1 MVKINN
7 RVKFLQVEFD
17 NLTFDQTVCLVEKN
31 INDKKSTHLLGMNAD
46 KINEL
51 DKEDSNYKR
60 IVLNA
65 DIINP
70 DGFSVV
76 LASKFLCK
84 PLPERIAGIDLM
96 QCLIEISAL
105 KGYSLYFLGAKE
117 TIVNK
122 MVNNIKNR
130 YPSINICGFRNGYFS
145 KNEKYSIVKELMS
158 KKPDIVFVG
167 ITSPEKEY
175 LIDFFLNQGIN
186 SIFMGVGGSF
196 DVLSGEIKRA
206 PIWMQRMGLEWLFRV
221 IQEPR
226 RLFKRYFFGNSIFV
240 YKVLKEKVSYLF
252 ERNTHENK

>member
-1 MVKINN
+1 MVKTNK
-7 RVKFLQVEFD
+7 RVKLLQVEFD
-17 NLTFDQTVCLVEKN
+17 NLTFDQTICLVEKN
-31 INDKKSTHLLGMNAD
+31 INEKKATHLLGMNAD

-117 TIVNK
+117 TVVNK
-122 MVNNIKNR
+122 MVDNIKNS

-145 KNEKYSIVKELMS
+145 ENEKYSIAKELIS

-175 LIDFFLNQGIN
+175 LIDFFLSQEIN

-196 DVLSGEIKRA
+196 DVLSGELKRA
-206 PIWMQRMGLEWLFRV
+206 PLWMQRSGLEWLFRV

-226 RLFKRYFFGNSIFV
+226 RLFKRYLFGNSIFV
-240 YKVLKEKVSYLF
+240 YKVLKEKVNSLVG
-252 ERNTHENK
+252 RLL

>member
-1 MVKINN
+1 
-7 RVKFLQVEFD
+7 
-17 NLTFDQTVCLVEKN
+17 
-31 INDKKSTHLLGMNAD
+31 AD

-117 TIVNK
+117 TVVNK
-122 MVNNIKNR
+122 MVDNIKNS
-130 YPSINICGFRNGYFS
+130 YPSI
-145 KNEKYSIVKELMS
+145 
-158 KKPDIVFVG
+158 
-167 ITSPEKEY
+167 
-175 LIDFFLNQGIN
+175 
-186 SIFMGVGGSF
+186 
-196 DVLSGEIKRA
+196 
-206 PIWMQRMGLEWLFRV
+206 
-221 IQEPR
+221 
-226 RLFKRYFFGNSIFV
+226 
-240 YKVLKEKVSYLF
+240 
-252 ERNTHENK
+252 

>member
-1 MVKINN
+1 MIEINN

-17 NLTFDQTVCLVEKN
+17 NLTFDQTVFLVEKN
-31 INDKKSTHLLGMNAD
+31 INEKKATHLLGMNAD

-51 DKEDSNYKR
+51 DKENSNYKK

-84 PLPERIAGIDLM
+84 PLSERIAGIDLM

-117 TIVNK
+117 TVVNK
-122 MVNNIKNR
+122 MVNNIKNS
-130 YPSINICGFRNGYFS
+130 YPSINICGFRNGYFLE
-145 KNEKYSIVKELMS
+145 NEKYLIANELIS
-158 KKPDIVFVG
+158 KKPDIVFIG

-175 LIDFFLNQGIN
+175 LIDFFLNQEIN

-206 PIWMQRMGLEWLFRV
+206 PIWMQRSGLEWLFRV

-252 ERNTHENK
+252 ERNIHENK